1 VFEFVEGCF
10 QFFAMCGFGDNTV
23 KPHPLVGKRYR
34 TPFRSQVFEFVE
46 GCFQFFAMSGFG
58 DNTVKPHPLVE
69 DLVVPALRVRMP
81 RAP

>member
-1 VFEFVEGCF
+1 
-10 QFFAMCGFGDNTV
+10 
-23 KPHPLVGKRYR
+23 
-34 TPFRSQVFEFVE
+34 VFEFVE